1 MAKKAKKVAARK
13 AKTQKV
19 KAKRATSVK
28 RAATAKT
35 RSKKAVKRKTSAP
48 KRTKR
53 AVQKQSSKRGK
64 ATVAAK
70 TKKQAKTKAK
80 TQTKTKAAKPLSTI
94 FDYVRFAADRL
105 SKAGVVFAH
114 GTTDPVSEAAFLV
127 GETLHLHPDDVEPAA
142 GQRVSKADGAKILDL
157 VERRIATRKPV
168 AYLLNKIYMR
178 GLPFYVDERTIVPR
192 SFIGEL
198 LDAHFGDD
206 SLFSLRDPSRV
217 TRVLD
222 LCTGSGCLAILAAYA
237 FPNATVDAVD
247 LSADALEVARR
258 NVAEHQL
265 KDRVTLY
272 QGDLFAPL
280 AGKRY
285 DLIIT
290 NPPYVDAEGMASLP
304 QECRFEPEMA
314 FAGGDDGIDLV
325 RTILAGAN
333 AHLTQ
338 GGGLLCEV
346 GRCRPALEAAY
357 PEMPFLW
364 LDTEESEGEVF
375 WLEAGAL

>member
-1 MAKKAKKVAARK
+1 MAKKAKKKVQ
-13 AKTQKV
+13 AKRV
-19 KAKRATSVK
+19 KATKRATGTAA
-28 RAATAKT
+28 RA
-35 RSKKAVKRKTSAP
+35 KKAVKRKASPPKRAKKSAP
-48 KRTKR
+48 KPS
-53 AVQKQSSKRGK
+53 ASRGK
-64 ATVAAK
+64 THVAAK
-70 TKKQAKTKAK
+70 VKKHAKTKANTKAK
-80 TQTKTKAAKPLSTI
+80 TQTKPKAAKPLSTI
-94 FDYVRFAADRL
+94 LDYVGFAANRL

-142 GQRVSKADGAKILDL
+142 GQRVSKADGTKILDL
-157 VERRIATRKPV
+157 VEQRIATRKPA

-206 SLFSLRDPSRV
+206 SLFSLRDPARV
-217 TRVLD
+217 TRALD

-265 KDRVTLY
+265 KDRVHLH

-325 RTILAGAN
+325 RAILAGAK
-333 AHLTQ
+333 AHLTEE
-338 GGGLLCEV
+338 GGLLCEV